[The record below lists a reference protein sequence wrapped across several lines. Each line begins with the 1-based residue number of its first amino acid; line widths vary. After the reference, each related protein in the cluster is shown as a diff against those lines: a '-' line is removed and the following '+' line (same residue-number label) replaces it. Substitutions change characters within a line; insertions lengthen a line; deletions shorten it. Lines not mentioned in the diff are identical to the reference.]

1 MFRLRLVLQN
11 NIARTARPYACRDLV
26 GKHADPPLLQCLAF
40 LPRLCDRTK
49 QPQTSRALHNVLRLP
64 PESPAGQNS
73 RWRANLAATS
83 AVVSRES
90 RSRQRSRGQAGY
102 HNVLPFLHESPVK
115 QNSWSEPGTV
125 LSTRAGSWTD
135 AMDLVHIQT
144 NQPQKTKLRR
154 LRLTPLRVKP
164 RIPTSPSAVP
174 CSTRYLASQPHAP
187 CTSGTMSNAVWP
199 RLWTNRFAYL
209 STQFGHGPTG
219 SVW

>member
-40 LPRLCDRTK
+40 LPKLCDRTK

-73 RWRANLAATS
+73 RWWTNLAATS

-102 HNVLPFLHESPVK
+102 HNVLPFLHEIPE
-115 QNSWSEPGTV
+115 Q
-125 LSTRAGSWTD
+125 AGYCT
-135 AMDLVHIQT
+135 I
-144 NQPQKTKLRR
+144 N
-154 LRLTPLRVKP
+154 
-164 RIPTSPSAVP
+164 
-174 CSTRYLASQPHAP
+174 P
-187 CTSGTMSNAVWP
+187 CTQLRMQPVTVAEEPCTGMSLTCSAKAPADKTATRSRVLYFRP
-199 RLWTNRFAYL
+199 RLGARMDATALICTKTLQIMENSMLAPLVKMDTRPAIVVSL
-209 STQFGHGPTG
+209 L
-219 SVW
+219 

>member
-102 HNVLPFLHESPVK
+102 HNVLPFLHEIPEQAGYCTINPCTQLRMRWTLCTSKRINPKK
-115 QNSWSEPGTV
+115 QNCDDF
-125 LSTRAGSWTD
+125 GS
-135 AMDLVHIQT
+135 LLCESSLGSQR
-144 NQPQKTKLRR
+144 RR
-154 LRLTPLRVKP
+154 LRCRARPDIWLRNP
-164 RIPTSPSAVP
+164 M
-174 CSTRYLASQPHAP
+174 LHAHLGQ
-187 CTSGTMSNAVWP
+187 CQM
-199 RLWTNRFAYL
+199 
-209 STQFGHGPTG
+209 QFGRDRGQIDVHAFQLILATEQQ
-219 SVW
+219 